1 MSEYKAVE
9 YGSYYC
15 EVCQHRWIGVK
26 GSHVC
31 ASKPDVIGQ
40 LGHLALAGEPQTPE
54 QKEEAYLRWAREF
67 KPEWL
72 PAAMAEAD
80 AEQKEQSDACIK
92 HYLDG
97 LHAQL
102 FDALT
107 QTRNEQSKDIQA
119 KRVIDILLAQRMGK

>member
-1 MSEYKAVE
+1 MDYFKASMDLLDIFSKALDAEIKYRQEKWLQSREPVISQYLASVE
-9 YGSYYC
+9 
-15 EVCQHRWIGVK
+15 
-26 GSHVC
+26 
-31 ASKPDVIGQ
+31 
-40 LGHLALAGEPQTPE
+40 E

-92 HYLDG
+92 HYLDA

-102 FDALT
+102 FEALT